1 MYSTRN
7 KKCMLKLAK
16 KDFLKNRTR
25 NIVAV
30 LAMILTTVLFAT
42 LITTGVGAYESAQLT
57 LQKQKGSKADADIR
71 YMTEEQFEKLSKDER
86 VDFVGLRRPIGFLS
100 NAKTH
105 NIELDYMDSI
115 EQELTFSVPTLG
127 CAPTKENEIATTDRA
142 LESLGIKPKVGAEVE
157 IEFELRNQ
165 IHQYKMVVSGIW
177 EAPNSQTSLMLVS
190 DKFMQENEEIFPY
203 TFDKDRQYAGT
214 YFSDI
219 ALKNTNNME
228 EQLQNIVL
236 SLGGNPED
244 ANAENYIAY
253 AVNRITNPEMTVSVL
268 IIGLVFAL
276 LFVFA
281 GYLLIFNIFEI
292 SVLRDVQKYGLL
304 KTIGTTQKQIKFLV
318 RIQTLWLLLIALPCG
333 LLIGYF
339 LGKAILPFAI
349 GFITNEY
356 SNLSVEVSP
365 NIIIFLGAAVF
376 TIFTV
381 LVSVRKPI
389 NIISKISPMEA
400 LRYSEKTEKSKKI
413 KHTKK
418 ISVWRLA
425 LSNVKRRKKRS
436 VFIVISMTLCC
447 MLFNSTLIIVN
458 SIDIEK
464 ALKEQCAADVVI
476 ANGNTFN
483 NIKGYIHHTDRLD
496 ENIVELVEDQFDIED
511 KGLIYKNTLDDRNV
525 TIDYGLTYDKADLVK
540 EDGKAGIMVE
550 QYYIPLGY
558 DDFPVC
564 NVYGCNEN
572 VFQRCNFLKIADDI
586 SVAELYQKLE
596 EGNYVV
602 EAVRK
607 KQGQSSVNMEDFQC
621 EIGDKIKVRSNGEEE
636 RELEVIAQMSVT
648 STEYEVPNV
657 TTGITA
663 VGGDAPMF
671 YISENTFK
679 NIYEKPSLM
688 SFSFN
693 VDKEELVPIMEQIDK
708 LVEQKEGEIG
718 CSSVIMLRN
727 SLSGIKNTVYI
738 IGGFISVILGMS
750 GFINFINL
758 MITNIITRKKEYAVM
773 QSIGMTTK
781 QLIRLIV
788 NEGLLYALS
797 SAVLGIVLSVLVGGT
812 MIKIICNAIWFM
824 TYKLLLWS
832 AITLSVVTIILS
844 GVIPV
849 IVFKSFNKE
858 SIVEK
863 IRKDF

>member
-42 LITTGVGAYESAQLT
+42 LITTGVGAYESVQLT

>member
-42 LITTGVGAYESAQLT
+42 LITTGVGAYESVQLT

-304 KTIGTTQKQIKFLV
+304 KTIGTTQKQIIFLV

>member
-42 LITTGVGAYESAQLT
+42 LITTGVGAYESVQLT

-750 GFINFINL
+750 GFIDFINL
-758 MITNIITRKKEYAVM
+758 MITNIITQKKEYAVM

>member
-42 LITTGVGAYESAQLT
+42 LTTTGVGAYESVQLT

-511 KGLIYKNTLDDRNV
+511 KRLIYKNTLDDRNV

>member
-42 LITTGVGAYESAQLT
+42 LITTGVGAYESVQLT

-219 ALKNTNNME
+219 VLKNTNNME

-276 LFVFA
+276 LFVFT

>member
-42 LITTGVGAYESAQLT
+42 LITTGVGAYESVQLT

-381 LVSVRKPI
+381 LVSVRKSI

>member
-42 LITTGVGAYESAQLT
+42 LITTGVGAYESVQLT

-483 NIKGYIHHTDRLD
+483 NSKGYIHHTDRLD

>member
-42 LITTGVGAYESAQLT
+42 LITTGVGAYESVQLI

>member
-42 LITTGVGAYESAQLT
+42 LITTGVGAYESVQLT

-105 NIELDYMDSI
+105 NIELDYMDSV
-115 EQELTFSVPTLG
+115 EQKLTFSVPTLG

-142 LESLGIKPKVGAEVE
+142 LESLGIEPKVGAEVE
-157 IEFELRNQ
+157 LEFVLRNQ
-165 IHQYKMVVSGIW
+165 TYQYQMIVSGIW

-190 DKFMQENEEIFPY
+190 DEFMQANEEIFPY

-214 YFSDI
+214 YFSDV

-228 EQLQNIVL
+228 KQLQDIVV

-253 AVNRITNPEMTVSVL
+253 AVNRITNPEMNVSVL
-268 IIGLVFAL
+268 FIGLVFAL

-425 LSNVKRRKKRS
+425 LSNVKRKKKRS

-464 ALKEQCAADVVI
+464 AVKEQCAADVII

-483 NIKGYIHHTDRLD
+483 NTKGYIRHTDRLD
-496 ENIVELVEDQFDIED
+496 KDIVEFVEDQFDIEE

-572 VFQRCNFLKIADDI
+572 VFQRCDFLKIADDI

-607 KQGQSSVNMEDFQC
+607 KQGQPSVNMKDFQC
-621 EIGDKIKVRSNGEEE
+621 EIGDKIKIRNGGEEE
-636 RELEVIAQMSVT
+636 RELEVIAQMGVT
-648 STEYEVPNV
+648 ATEYEVPNV
-657 TTGITA
+657 TTGITT

-679 NIYEKPSLM
+679 NIYEDPSLM

-693 VDKEELVPIMEQIDK
+693 VDKEKLVPVTAQLEK

-738 IGGFISVILGMS
+738 IGGFISIILGLS

-797 SAVLGIVLSVLVGGT
+797 SAVLGIVLSALVGST

-824 TYKLLLWS
+824 TYKLLLWP
-832 AITLSVVTIILS
+832 AIMLSVLTIILS

-863 IRKDF
+863 IRKDL

>member
-42 LITTGVGAYESAQLT
+42 LITTGVGAYESVQLT

-483 NIKGYIHHTDRLD
+483 NTKGYIHHTDRLD

>member
-1 MYSTRN
+1 
-7 KKCMLKLAK
+7 
-16 KDFLKNRTR
+16 
-25 NIVAV
+25 
-30 LAMILTTVLFAT
+30 
-42 LITTGVGAYESAQLT
+42 
-57 LQKQKGSKADADIR
+57 
-71 YMTEEQFEKLSKDER
+71 
-86 VDFVGLRRPIGFLS
+86 
-100 NAKTH
+100 
-105 NIELDYMDSI
+105 
-115 EQELTFSVPTLG
+115 
-127 CAPTKENEIATTDRA
+127 
-142 LESLGIKPKVGAEVE
+142 
-157 IEFELRNQ
+157 
-165 IHQYKMVVSGIW
+165 
-177 EAPNSQTSLMLVS
+177 
-190 DKFMQENEEIFPY
+190 
-203 TFDKDRQYAGT
+203 
-214 YFSDI
+214 
-219 ALKNTNNME
+219 
-228 EQLQNIVL
+228 
-236 SLGGNPED
+236 
-244 ANAENYIAY
+244 
-253 AVNRITNPEMTVSVL
+253 
-268 IIGLVFAL
+268 
-276 LFVFA
+276 
-281 GYLLIFNIFEI
+281 
-292 SVLRDVQKYGLL
+292 
-304 KTIGTTQKQIKFLV
+304 
-318 RIQTLWLLLIALPCG
+318 
-333 LLIGYF
+333 
-339 LGKAILPFAI
+339 
-349 GFITNEY
+349 
-356 SNLSVEVSP
+356 
-365 NIIIFLGAAVF
+365 
-376 TIFTV
+376 
-381 LVSVRKPI
+381 
-389 NIISKISPMEA
+389 
-400 LRYSEKTEKSKKI
+400 
-413 KHTKK
+413 
-418 ISVWRLA
+418 
-425 LSNVKRRKKRS
+425 
-436 VFIVISMTLCC
+436 MTLCC

>member
-30 LAMILTTVLFAT
+30 LAMILATVLFAT
-42 LITTGVGAYESAQLT
+42 LITTGVGAYESVQLT

-750 GFINFINL
+750 GVINFINL

>member
-42 LITTGVGAYESAQLT
+42 LITTGVGAYESVQLT

-219 ALKNTNNME
+219 VLKNTNNME

-349 GFITNEY
+349 GVITNEY

>member
-42 LITTGVGAYESAQLT
+42 LITTGVGAYESVQLT

-436 VFIVISMTLCC
+436 VFIVISMILCC